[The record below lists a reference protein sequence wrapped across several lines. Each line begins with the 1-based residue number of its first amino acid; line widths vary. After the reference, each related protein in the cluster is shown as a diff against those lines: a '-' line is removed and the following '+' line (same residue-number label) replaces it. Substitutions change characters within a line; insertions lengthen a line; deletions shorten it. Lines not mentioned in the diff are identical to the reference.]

1 MPPNELKVT
10 WWCIEVLKERWEST
24 SHIVHAW
31 HFPVRFKTSFYDPLN
46 KNTDRT
52 NLLLGALLTPPQKIL
67 FLSRLEL
74 QTFNCEWLGVVV
86 CNRSNVCWRFCLNH
100 SDAQNH
106 ICGVIAHVIN
116 SYTPSWNEAWNQYLM
131 QNFIL
136 FPLEPQWISSQ
147 MPTRLWKIFESCY
160 LLRRRSWHKHAFPS
174 WGKCTEL
181 KCVRETWFET
191 WTSHTPCSNIT

>member
-1 MPPNELKVT
+1 MVHWGAKRKVG
-10 WWCIEVLKERWEST
+10 IYK
-24 SHIVHAW
+24 SHCSRMT
-31 HFPVRFKTSFYDPLN
+31 FPGEIQN
-46 KNTDRT
+46 KLLRLSKSNTDRT
-52 NLLLGALLTPPQKIL
+52 NLLLGALMTHPPKKNTV
-67 FLSRLEL
+67 FLRLEL
-74 QTFNCEWLGVVV
+74 QTFNCEWLDVVV

-147 MPTRLWKIFESCY
+147 MPTRLWKIFESQPVMLPSPEEILTQACISFLGKVY
-160 LLRRRSWHKHAFPS
+160 GVKVRLRDLVWN
-174 WGKCTEL
+174 L
-181 KCVRETWFET
+181 NQ
-191 WTSHTPCSNIT
+191 SHPV